1 MPERRFEI
9 KLIIIIIIK
18 IPKFTL
24 SKMQNTIS
32 GRPQSLMDYLGL
44 DVRCTWVQ
52 QPGGRHGDAVATLNV
67 RDWLPQRCDVL
78 LLTGLYL
85 N

>member
-1 MPERRFEI
+1 
-9 KLIIIIIIK
+9 
-18 IPKFTL
+18 
-24 SKMQNTIS
+24 MQDTIS
-32 GRPQSLMDYLGL
+32 GLSQSFMDYLGL
-44 DVRCTWVQ
+44 DVWYTWVQ

-85 N
+85 I